1 MRTDTPTLTYRKDY
15 QTPDFWIDQV
25 QLHFQLFA
33 DHTLVET
40 TITFRRNSDAAS
52 TDAALVLDGRELE
65 TLAVE
70 LDGVALSEGQYE
82 ITPESLIIPNVPE
95 AFTLK
100 TRVRI
105 HPEANTSLEGL
116 YQSSGMFCTQCE
128 AEGFRKITWFLDRPD
143 VMARYAV
150 TLEADQAKFH
160 VLLSNGNCV
169 ASGVLENGRHWAKW
183 EDPFRKPSYLF
194 ALVAGNLGVLEDSFT
209 TASGRTVALR
219 LYSEPEN
226 VSRLHHG
233 MASLKQ
239 AMRWDEERFGLEYDL
254 DTYMIV
260 AVNDFNFGAM
270 ENKGLNLFNSEL
282 VLADPESATDDDHA
296 VIQGVIA
303 HEYFHNWTGNRVTCR
318 DWFQLSLKE
327 GLTVFRD
334 QEFSAD
340 LNSRPIKRMDDVR
353 LLRLAQFPEDAG
365 PMAHPVRPDSFV
377 TINNFYTATV
387 YEKGAEVIRMMHTLL
402 GEANFRKGMD
412 LYFERHD
419 GQAVT
424 CDDFVAAMEGAS
436 GLDLAQFRRWY
447 EQAGTPE
454 LHVSGAHDVE
464 ARTYTLTVRQAV
476 PDTPGQL
483 GLGQATQAGTPGNAP
498 DGKPPVQKQP
508 YHLPIRLGLL
518 DAEGSPIPLRISGT
532 DESDVSEKVLELRE
546 ESATFVF
553 TGIAQPP
560 VPSLLREFSA
570 PVRLYCDYTD
580 ADLAHLMAHD
590 PDLFNRWE
598 AGQRLLSRGVLSQ
611 IPGWRS
617 GQPPALSREL
627 LGAVRT
633 LLTQSQSSDPALIAQ
648 VVTFPDEKTLAEE
661 MAEVDVEAI
670 HAVRKSLI
678 RQIAQ
683 ALESEL
689 REAYRANRVSGAY
702 EFRTDH
708 AGCRALH
715 NRALRYLGALETP
728 ETNGLV
734 HRHFESAQNMTD
746 AMGAL
751 GTLAHLDCPERES
764 ALEAFYQRWQ
774 DDALVITKWFG
785 LQATSSLPDTL
796 GRVKGLLRHPA
807 FDLTN
812 PNKARS
818 LIGAFV
824 RSNPIRFHEAS
835 GAGYAF
841 LSEQVLA
848 LDPLN
853 PQVASRLVGAFNRW
867 KKYDAARQG
876 KMTAELERIRN
887 TPKLSKDVLEVVTKA
902 LG

>member
-1 MRTDTPTLTYRKDY
+1 MRTDTQTLTFRKDY
-15 QTPDFWIDQV
+15 RVPDFWIDQV
-25 QLHFQLFA
+25 QLHFRLHT

-40 TITFRRNSDAAS
+40 TTSFRRNPAAEDS
-52 TDAALVLDGRELE
+52 ASPLLLAGRELE

-70 LDGVALSEGQYE
+70 LDGVPLAAAQYE
-82 ITPESLIIPNVPE
+82 LSTEQLSLPEVPDS
-95 AFTLK
+95 FTLK

-143 VMARYAV
+143 VMARYTV
-150 TLEADQAKFH
+150 TLEADQTKFP

-169 ASGVLENGRHWAKW
+169 ASGTSDNGRHWTQW
-183 EDPFRKPSYLF
+183 QDPFPKPSYLF
-194 ALVAGNLGVLEDSFT
+194 ALVAGNLGVLEDAFT
-209 TASGRTVALR
+209 TASGRNITLR

-226 VSRLHHG
+226 VSRLHHA

-260 AVNDFNFGAM
+260 AVNDFNAGAM
-270 ENKGLNLFNSEL
+270 ENKGLNLFNTEL

-340 LNSRPIKRMDDVR
+340 LNSRPIKRIDDVR
-353 LLRLAQFPEDAG
+353 VLRLAQFPEDAG
-365 PMAHPVRPDSFV
+365 PTAHPVRPDSFL

-424 CDDFVAAMEGAS
+424 CDDFVAALEVAS
-436 GLDLAQFRRWY
+436 GIDLTQFRRWY
-447 EQAGTPE
+447 AQAGTPE
-454 LHVSGAHDVE
+454 LHVSGAHDPE
-464 ARTYTLTVRQAV
+464 AQTYSLTVRQAV
-476 PDTPGQL
+476 PDTPGQT
-483 GLGQATQAGTPGNAP
+483 GFGEPEQSGTSGKSP
-498 DGKPPVQKQP
+498 DGKPLGQKQP
-508 YHLPIRLGLL
+508 YHLPLTVGLL
-518 DAEGSPIPLRISGT
+518 DPDGCPLPLTLAGT
-532 DESDVSEKVLELRE
+532 PKSEATERVLELHE
-546 ESATFVF
+546 ESETFIF
-553 TGIAQPP
+553 TGIEQPP
-560 VPSLLREFSA
+560 VPSLLRGFSA
-570 PVRLYCDYTD
+570 PVRLFCDYAD

-590 PDLFNRWE
+590 PDLSNRWG
-598 AGQRLLSRGVLSQ
+598 AGQQLMSRAVLSQ
-611 IPGWRS
+611 ISGWRS
-617 GQPPALSREL
+617 GTAPELSTEL
-627 LGAVRT
+627 HGAVRS
-633 LLTQSQSSDPALIAQ
+633 LLVQVESSDPALIALAI
-648 VVTFPDEKTLAEE
+648 TFPDEKTLGEE
-661 MAEVDVEAI
+661 MPVVDVEGI
-670 HAVRKSLI
+670 HEVRNALI

-683 ALESEL
+683 TLEIEL
-689 REAYRANRVSGAY
+689 REAYRVCRVDGPY
-702 EFRTDH
+702 QFRADH
-708 AGCRALH
+708 AGLRALH
-715 NRALRYLGALETP
+715 NRALRYLGALGTP
-728 ETNGLV
+728 ETHAFV
-734 HRHFESAQNMTD
+734 YQHFRSARHMTD
-746 AMGAL
+746 TMGAL
-751 GTLAHLDCPERES
+751 STLANLACPERKT

-785 LQATSSLPDTL
+785 LQAISSLPNTL
-796 GRVKGLLRHPA
+796 ARVKLLLQHPA

-818 LIGAFV
+818 LIGAFA
-824 RSNPIRFHEAS
+824 RTNPIRFHEAS

-841 LSEQVLA
+841 LADQVLA

-853 PQVASRLVGAFNRW
+853 PQVAARLVGAFNRW
-867 KKYDAARQG
+867 KKYDDPRQTR
-876 KMTAELERIRN
+876 MVAELERIRN
-887 TPKLSKDVLEVVTKA
+887 APRLSKDVLEVVTKA

>member
-1 MRTDTPTLTYRKDY
+1 MRTDTQTLTFRKDY
-15 QTPDFWIDQV
+15 RVPDFWIDQV
-25 QLHFQLFA
+25 QLHFRLHT

-40 TITFRRNSDAAS
+40 TTSFRRNPAAEDS
-52 TDAALVLDGRELE
+52 ASPLLLAGRELE

-70 LDGVALSEGQYE
+70 LDGVPLAAAQYE
-82 ITPESLIIPNVPE
+82 LSKEQLSLPEVPDS
-95 AFTLK
+95 FTLK

-143 VMARYAV
+143 VMARYTV
-150 TLEADQAKFH
+150 TLEADQTKFP

-169 ASGVLENGRHWAKW
+169 ASGTSDNGRHWTQW
-183 EDPFRKPSYLF
+183 QDPFPKPSYLF
-194 ALVAGNLGVLEDSFT
+194 ALVAGNLGVLEDVFT
-209 TASGRTVALR
+209 TASGRNITLR

-226 VSRLHHG
+226 VSRLHHA

-260 AVNDFNFGAM
+260 AVNDFNAGAM
-270 ENKGLNLFNSEL
+270 ENKGLNLFNTEL

-340 LNSRPIKRMDDVR
+340 RNSRPLKRIDDVR
-353 LLRLAQFPEDAG
+353 ILRLAQFPEDAG
-365 PMAHPVRPDSFV
+365 PLAHPVRPDAFL

-412 LYFERHD
+412 LYFQRHD

-424 CDDFVAAMEGAS
+424 CDDFVAAMSDSS
-436 GLDLAQFRRWY
+436 GIDLTQFRNWY
-447 EQAGTPE
+447 SQAGTPE
-454 LHVSGAHDVE
+454 LHVSGTHDAE
-464 ARTYTLTVRQAV
+464 AQTYTLTMRQAV
-476 PDTPGQL
+476 ADTPGQR
-483 GLGQATQAGTPGNAP
+483 GFGKTQQAGSSGNCAAEQAP
-498 DGKPPVQKQP
+498 MQKQP
-508 YHLPIRLGLL
+508 YHLPIRVGLL
-518 DAEGSPIPLRISGT
+518 DAEGQPLLLRLAGT
-532 DESDVSEKVLELRE
+532 DETNTSEQVLELRKASE
-546 ESATFVF
+546 TFTF

-570 PVRLYCDYTD
+570 PVRLYCDYSAT
-580 ADLAHLMAHD
+580 DLAHLMAHD
-590 PDLFNRWE
+590 PDLFNRWS
-598 AGQRLLSRGVLSQ
+598 AGQQLMSRAVLSQ
-611 IPGWRS
+611 IPDWRA
-617 GQPPALSREL
+617 GTAPELSPEL
-627 LGAVRT
+627 HGAVRS
-633 LLTQSQSSDPALIAQ
+633 LLLQVESSDPALIALAI
-648 VVTFPDEKTLAEE
+648 TFPDEKTLGEE
-661 MAEVDVEAI
+661 MPVVDVEGI
-670 HAVRKSLI
+670 HEVRNSLI

-683 ALESEL
+683 TLEPEL
-689 REAYRANRVSGAY
+689 REAYRACRVDGPY
-702 EFRTDH
+702 QFRADH
-708 AGCRALH
+708 AGLRALH

-728 ETNGLV
+728 ETSAFV
-734 HRHFESAQNMTD
+734 FQHFQSAKHMTD
-746 AMGAL
+746 TMGAL
-751 GTLAHLDCPERES
+751 GTLVNLACPQRET

-785 LQATSSLPDTL
+785 LQAISSLPNTL
-796 GRVKGLLRHPA
+796 ARVKLLLQHPA

-824 RSNPIRFHEAS
+824 RSNPIHFHEAS

-841 LSEQVLA
+841 LAEQVLA
-848 LDPLN
+848 LDALN
-853 PQVASRLVGAFNRW
+853 PQVAARLVGAFNRW
-867 KKYDAARQG
+867 KKYDNTRQAL
-876 KMTAELERIRN
+876 MVAELERIRK
-887 TPKLSKDVLEVVTKA
+887 PPQLSKDVLEVVSKT